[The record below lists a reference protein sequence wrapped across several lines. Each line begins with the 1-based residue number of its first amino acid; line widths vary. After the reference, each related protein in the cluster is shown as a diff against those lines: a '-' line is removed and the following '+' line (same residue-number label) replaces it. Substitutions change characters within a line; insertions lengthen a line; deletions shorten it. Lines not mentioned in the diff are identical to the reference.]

1 MKDNNSYDIFTNI
14 WQEYAN
20 LFYTISPVINSLG
33 MIQTYRKRADEIG
46 KELSLIYNSII
57 KFNENLPK
65 YNEIISTTWFE
76 ATRKAMLKCDEENI
90 TDKDDIKKVW
100 IDTLEDEFA
109 ELYNS
114 DEFGMLTS
122 KLLNSENEIN
132 KHLTKLAEIYSKA
145 LNMPTRSE
153 VDDIYMEITKLK
165 REVKKISDKLKMLE
179 KLEKNKPNIK
189 EV

>member
-1 MKDNNSYDIFTNI
+1 
-14 WQEYAN
+14 
-20 LFYTISPVINSLG
+20 

-65 YNEIISTTWFE
+65 YNEIISTTWFD
-76 ATRKAMLKCDEENI
+76 ATRKAMLKCEEENI

-114 DEFGMLTS
+114 DEFGILTS

-179 KLEKNKPNIK
+179 KSELKNKPNIK